1 MEHPGRQL
9 VDVWSTK
16 SARCGV
22 VSFNPRLAGGIS
34 MRKLAMM
41 LLLPIAVALVISF
54 SESAPVIAADPGHG
68 DGLAAGE
75 QSGSA
80 DHEAEHPTG
89 APLNPKADLALW
101 SLVVFVVFVLV
112 LKKVAWKPLLEG
124 LDRREGG
131 IRADI
136 EDAEKARRESERM
149 LAEHAAKLEQV
160 QDEVREIL
168 AEARRDAERTRQELV
183 EAAGREAEATR
194 RRAIEEI
201 GRARDAALT
210 EMFDRSADI
219 VAAATEHVLGRA
231 LSPED
236 QSRLIDEALSQFAE
250 T

>member
-1 MEHPGRQL
+1 MVLG
-9 VDVWSTK
+9 VD
-16 SARCGV
+16 GV
-22 VSFNPRLAGGIS
+22 VLSATGGGIS
-34 MRKLAMM
+34 MRKLTMM
-41 LLLPIAVALVISF
+41 LLLPMAVALVVSF
-54 SESAPVIAADPGHG
+54 SACSPITAAETEHPGG
-68 DGLAAGE
+68 RATGE
-75 QSGSA
+75 QSGVA
-80 DHEAEHPTG
+80 DHEADHPTG
-89 APLNPKADLALW
+89 APLDFKADLALW
-101 SLVVFVVFVLV
+101 TLVVFVIFVLV
-112 LKKVAWKPLLEG
+112 LKKAAWKPLLEG
-124 LDRREGG
+124 LDRREDK

-160 QDEVREIL
+160 QEEVREIL
-168 AEARRDAERTRQELV
+168 AEARRDAEHTRQELV
-183 EAAGREAEATR
+183 EAAGQEAEATR

-231 LSPED
+231 LSSED